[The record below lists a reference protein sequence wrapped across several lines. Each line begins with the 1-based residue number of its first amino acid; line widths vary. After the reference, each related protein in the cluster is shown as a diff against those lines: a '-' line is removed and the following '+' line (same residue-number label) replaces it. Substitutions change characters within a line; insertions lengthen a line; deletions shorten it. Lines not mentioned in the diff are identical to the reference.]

1 MIYKVI
7 ANHLINV
14 DLGVVGYLPD
24 GMRFLDLVI
33 DTVVRLPRVTV
44 EIPVKELDRDE
55 IHELIRETLTSHT
68 YESRC
73 MLPRT
78 DLTFL
83 HDFFT
88 LLTDEYRRW
97 KFNVAMEASTESYFN
112 GLTPLLDLALMYK
125 EQDSSH
131 WVTLKHYTLD
141 LMATAVTE
149 AVMAHYVE
157 PVKMFLE
164 AHNGAIRTLVLKV
177 DFPKT
182 PVTNAL
188 DMRLLID
195 VPEEE

>member
-24 GMRFLDLVI
+24 GPRFLDLVI
-33 DTVVRLPRVTV
+33 NTVTRLPRITV
-44 EIPVKELDRDE
+44 EMPVKELEHDE
-55 IHELIRETLTSHT
+55 VHEIIRETLTSYT
-68 YESRC
+68 YDFRC

-97 KFNVAMEASTESYFN
+97 KFNVAMESCAETHFN
-112 GLTPLLDLALMYK
+112 GLAPLLDLALAYK
-125 EQDSSH
+125 ERDSSH
-131 WVTLKHYTLD
+131 WETLKHYTLD
-141 LMATAVTE
+141 LMATAITD
-149 AVMAHYVE
+149 AVMHHYEE
-157 PVKMFLE
+157 PVKMFSQAYL
-164 AHNGAIRTLVLKV
+164 GAIRTLVLKV
-177 DFPKT
+177 DFPRSSSS
-182 PVTNAL
+182 NAL

>member
-14 DLGVVGYLPD
+14 DLGVVGYLPE

-33 DTVVRLPRVTV
+33 DTVTKLPRLTV
-44 EIPVKELDRDE
+44 ELPVKELERDE
-55 IHELIRETLTSHT
+55 VRDAVHETLIGYT
-68 YESRC
+68 YDFRC

-97 KFNVAMEASTESYFN
+97 KFNVVMESSPETYFS
-112 GLTPLLDLALMYK
+112 GLEPLMDLALAYK
-125 EQDSSH
+125 ERDSSH
-131 WVTLKHYTLD
+131 WETLKHYTLD
-141 LMATAVTE
+141 LMATAIAD
-149 AVMAHYVE
+149 AVMHHYDD
-157 PVKMFLE
+157 PVKMFSQAYL
-164 AHNGAIRTLVLKV
+164 GAIRTMVLKI
-177 DFPKT
+177 DFPKS
-182 PVTNAL
+182 PLSNAL